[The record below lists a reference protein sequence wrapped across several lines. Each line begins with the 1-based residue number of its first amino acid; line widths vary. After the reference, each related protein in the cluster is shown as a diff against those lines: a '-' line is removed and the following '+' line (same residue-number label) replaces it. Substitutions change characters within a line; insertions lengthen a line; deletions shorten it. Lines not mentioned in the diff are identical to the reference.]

1 MPSKAKASTATYWVR
16 VKPYNPARGHVIKR
30 YHAAG
35 RMWHGGDGLTQIP
48 HWVKVTEQ
56 LAKKLATFHQSDRD
70 PYAPRIFDIVTEE
83 KKRFIEKQED
93 EIRRQIRGGVA
104 INAMPDVSARSLDL
118 TGGVGVNHLEDALQD
133 ETGDIALPMRR
144 SFRSSF
150 GSDDL
155 RDAGLLPSEKP
166 PVDLPPSKA
175 EAAAPRSRRS
185 EAGDSNASSS
195 RADIALVREQALL
208 SQAGNEQDTGAL
220 ELNAD
225 GGEPDIVPGEM
236 RYVRGSDGKLKAIP
250 VTEDDAAG
258 AGTAA
263 YDGIDDDEGPV
274 APQAPAAPRRR
285 ARR

>member
-166 PVDLPPSKA
+166 PSICRQAKPKQLHPGLAAVRLATAMHQAAEPISRLYVSRPCCPKQVMNRTQAHWNSTPMEASPTSFPARCAMFVDRTVSSKLFQ
-175 EAAAPRSRRS
+175 S
-185 EAGDSNASSS
+185 
-195 RADIALVREQALL
+195 
-208 SQAGNEQDTGAL
+208 
-220 ELNAD
+220 
-225 GGEPDIVPGEM
+225 
-236 RYVRGSDGKLKAIP
+236 LK
-250 VTEDDAAG
+250 TM
-258 AGTAA
+258 
-263 YDGIDDDEGPV
+263 
-274 APQAPAAPRRR
+274 RR
-285 ARR
+285 AQAQQPTTASTMTRAP